1 MVEVSTS
8 HFGAIAM
15 FQWFRDVWDPALD
28 YCPVA
33 FYCTRVAL
41 AWPGFGVNFMDVCVP
56 RKTEK
61 SVSIDRGKDERVE
74 EIGAGELVAIPKM
87 RRKDCRRRAI
97 PL

>member
-1 MVEVSTS
+1 MIALARLK
-8 HFGAIAM
+8 FGA
-15 FQWFRDVWDPALD
+15 
-28 YCPVA
+28 
-33 FYCTRVAL
+33 
-41 AWPGFGVNFMDVCVP
+41 NFVDVCIP

-61 SVSIDRGKDERVE
+61 SVSIDLGKDERVE